1 MELQQNPFFIKQKS
15 PSRLYFTLNLFI
27 NLHVSRKKM
36 FNKIAAI
43 CEYPVPQKK
52 GVPHELEASIQLGL
66 LPKS

>member
-27 NLHVSRKKM
+27 TLHVSRKKV

-43 CEYPVPQKK
+43 CEYPVPQAKDD
-52 GVPHELEASIQLGL
+52 SRILGQTEI
-66 LPKS
+66 